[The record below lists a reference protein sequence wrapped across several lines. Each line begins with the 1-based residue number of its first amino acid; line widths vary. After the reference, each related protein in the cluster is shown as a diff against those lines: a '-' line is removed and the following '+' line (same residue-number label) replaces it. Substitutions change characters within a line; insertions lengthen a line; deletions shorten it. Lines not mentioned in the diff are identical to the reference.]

1 MSTKLKNIWVIDDD
15 KLYTFLL
22 TKTLNKLQACEKISV
37 YENGKL
43 GIDALKHELD
53 QNRDLPELIFLD
65 INMSVMDGWE
75 FIEEYKRLAN
85 GSTLASIIY
94 VASSSISTDDMLKA
108 RSHKEIHD
116 YIVKPISSNTI
127 SSILEKTKKA
137 N

>member
-22 TKTLNKLQACEKISV
+22 TKTLNKLNACDLISV

-43 GIDALKHELD
+43 AIDALKQQIAEKAE
-53 QNRDLPELIFLD
+53 LPELIFLD

-75 FIEEYKRLAN
+75 FIEEYKQLAN
-85 GSTLASIIY
+85 GNNLGSIIY
-94 VASSSISTDDMLKA
+94 VASSSISTDDMAKA
-108 RSHKEIHD
+108 KSHKEIHD

-127 SSILEKTKKA
+127 SSILAKTA
-137 N
+137 RNN

>member
-22 TKTLNKLQACEKISV
+22 TKTLTKLQACDKISV

-43 GIDALKHELD
+43 GIDALKIQIA
-53 QNRDLPELIFLD
+53 QNGELPELIFLD

-75 FIEEYKRLAN
+75 FIEEYKQLADGN
-85 GSTLASIIY
+85 NLGSIIY
-94 VASSSISTDDMLKA
+94 VASSSISTDDMAKA

-116 YIVKPISSNTI
+116 YIVKPISANTI
-127 SSILEKTKKA
+127 TAILEKTA
-137 N
+137 RTN